1 MKKLRIPVYLQIFTG
16 MSLGI
21 LAGIVALHAGGESLV
36 SHWIKPW
43 GKVFIR
49 LLQLVAVPLVFISLV
64 KGVAGL
70 SDISRFSRIGLKTVV
85 LYLSTTLFAILLG
98 LTLVS
103 TVKPGRFVDAAK
115 TAALEE
121 NYRRKVGEMVQ
132 LQQEKEGPLQFLDD
146 IVPDNIF
153 GALSDNRRMLQIIF
167 FALLLGVA
175 TLGVGREKAEPVM
188 KLLHSL
194 DEIVLKMIGYIIRL
208 APYGVMALMAGLVVD
223 FSGDIGIFTA
233 LAAYAATVVAG
244 LLLLLL
250 GFYPL
255 LVRLFIRLPVKK
267 FLKEM
272 YPVQLLAFT
281 TSSSAATLPVTMDI
295 AQNKLG
301 VSEEVTSFVM
311 PLGATIN
318 MDGTSCF
325 QAISVVFIAQ
335 ALGLN
340 LGIEQLSVIVLMTA
354 ISSIGTPS
362 IPSGSYVVMTMV
374 LTAVGIPAEG
384 MALILG
390 VDRPLD
396 MLRTSVNVTGDVTVA
411 SIVDKKSRLPY
422 RKRKVRH

>member
-1 MKKLRIPVYLQIFTG
+1 MRIPVYLQIFIG

-21 LAGIVALHAGGESLV
+21 LTGIVALQVGGESLV

-49 LLQLVAVPLVFISLV
+49 LLQLVAIPLVFISLV

-85 LYLSTTLFAILLG
+85 LYLTTTVFAVLLG
-98 LTLVS
+98 LALVS
-103 TVKPGRFVDAAK
+103 VVKPGRFVDSAK
-115 TAALEE
+115 ATALEDS
-121 NYRRKVGEMVQ
+121 YRLKVGEMVQ
-132 LQQEKEGPLQFLDD
+132 LQQENEGPLQFLDE
-146 IVPDNIF
+146 IIPDNIF
-153 GALSDNRRMLQIIF
+153 SALSDNRRMLHIIF

-175 TLGVGREKAEPVM
+175 TLSIGREKAEPVM

-194 DEIVLKMIGYIIRL
+194 DAIMLKMIGYIIRL
-208 APYGVMALMAGLVVD
+208 APCGVWALMAGLVVD
-223 FSGDIGIFTA
+223 FSGDIGIFSA
-233 LAAYAATVVAG
+233 LATYAATVVVG
-244 LLLLLL
+244 LLLLLT

-255 LVRLFIRLPVKK
+255 LIRLFTRLPVKK
-267 FLKEM
+267 FFKEM
-272 YPVQLLAFT
+272 YPVQLVAFT

-301 VSEEVTSFVM
+301 ISEEVTSFVM
-311 PLGATIN
+311 PVGATVN

-335 ALGLN
+335 VLGLN
-340 LGIEQLSVIVLMTA
+340 LGIEQLLLIVLMTT

-411 SIVDKKSRLPY
+411 SIVDKKS
-422 RKRKVRH
+422 

>member
-1 MKKLRIPVYLQIFTG
+1 MKKVRIPVYLQIVIG
-16 MSLGI
+16 MSAGI
-21 LAGIVALHAGGESLV
+21 LAGIIALQAGGESLV
-36 SHWIKPW
+36 IHWIKPW

-49 LLQLVAVPLVFISLV
+49 LLQLVAIPLVFISLV

-85 LYLSTTLFAILLG
+85 LYLATTVFAVLLG
-98 LTLVS
+98 LTLV
-103 TVKPGRFVDAAK
+103 TVVKPGRFVDSAK

-121 NYRRKVGEMVQ
+121 GYRLKVGEMMQ
-132 LQQEKEGPLQFLDD
+132 SQQEKDGPLRFLDE

-153 GALSDNRRMLQIIF
+153 SALSDNRRMLQIIF

-175 TLGVGREKAEPVM
+175 ALGVGREKAEPVM

-194 DEIVLKMIGYIIRL
+194 DAIVLKMIGYVIRL
-208 APYGVMALMAGLVVD
+208 APFGVLALMAGLVVD
-223 FSGDIGIFTA
+223 FSGDIGIFSA
-233 LAAYAATVVAG
+233 LATYAATVVAG
-244 LLLLLL
+244 LLLLML

-255 LVRLFIRLPVKK
+255 LVRLFTRLPVKK
-267 FLKEM
+267 FFKEI
-272 YPVQLLAFT
+272 YPVQLVAFT
-281 TSSSAATLPVTMDI
+281 TSSSAATLPVTMDT
-295 AQNKLG
+295 AQNRLG

-311 PLGATIN
+311 PIGATVN

-335 ALGLN
+335 VLGLN
-340 LGIEQLSVIVLMTA
+340 LGIEQLLVIVLMTT

-396 MLRTSVNVTGDVTVA
+396 MLRTSVNVTGDITVA
-411 SIVDKKSRLPY
+411 SIVDKDNS
-422 RKRKVRH
+422 

>member
-1 MKKLRIPVYLQIFTG
+1 MKKIRIPVYLQIFIG

-21 LAGIVALHAGGESLV
+21 LAGVVALHTGGESLV
-36 SHWIKPW
+36 SHWVKPW
-43 GKVFIR
+43 GRIFIR
-49 LLQLVAVPLVFISLV
+49 LLQLVAIPLVFISLV

-70 SDISRFSRIGLKTVV
+70 SDLSRFSRIGLKTVV
-85 LYLSTTLFAILLG
+85 LYLATTVFAVLLG
-98 LTLVS
+98 LALVS
-103 TVKPGRFVDAAK
+103 IVKPGRFVDSAK

-121 NYRRKVGEMVQ
+121 SYSRAVGEMVE
-132 LQQEKEGPLQFLDD
+132 LQQEKGGPLQFLDE
-146 IVPDNIF
+146 IIPDNIF
-153 GALSDNRRMLQIIF
+153 SALGDNRRMLQIIF

-175 TLGVGREKAEPVM
+175 MLGVGREKAEPVM

-194 DEIVLKMIGYIIRL
+194 DGIVLKMIGYIIHL
-208 APYGVMALMAGLVVD
+208 APYGVLALMAGLVVD
-223 FSGDIGIFTA
+223 VSGDIGIFSA
-233 LAAYAATVVAG
+233 LAAYAATVVVG

-255 LVRLFIRLPVKK
+255 LIRLFTRLPVKK

-272 YPVQLLAFT
+272 YPVQLVAFT
-281 TSSSAATLPVTMDI
+281 TSSSAATLPVTMDT
-295 AQNKLG
+295 AQHRLG

-311 PLGATIN
+311 PVGATVN

-325 QAISVVFIAQ
+325 QVISVVFIAQ
-335 ALGLN
+335 VLGLN
-340 LGIEQLSVIVLMTA
+340 LGIEQLLIIVLMTV

-411 SIVDKKSRLPY
+411 AIVDKVST
-422 RKRKVRH
+422 VEN